1 MNTPDLNSTSSLR
14 PDDDL
19 LADIWEGIW
28 QVDLIRTNDM
38 HSLSITVHD
47 GVVVLEGHMS
57 GAFNRRRVENI
68 ARSVPEVVAVHNH
81 VVVDTELDQQVA
93 QALARDARTSA
104 YSLPVGSHH
113 GWVRVGGTV
122 ACPELQAAA
131 ESVAAGVP
139 AVRGVIGLPQ
149 IAGEPPAPARRAMQ
163 PRVGAQVYAENG
175 RAGVV
180 AQVVIN
186 PHNRLVTHLIV
197 GASDMVD
204 TDDVIGFKPVT
215 GDYLVPVEAAEV
227 VNDQSV
233 ILAPQPPTITA
244 YPLFDASAYPPAPF
258 TWRPPYPY
266 NLTPGTLRWFK
277 PQTQT
282 AHAAEPLPAMDWPVA
297 ASSADINSTLWS
309 QAKERQEA
317 APQHA

>member
-1 MNTPDLNSTSSLR
+1 MNAPDLDSTSILH
-14 PDDDL
+14 PDDDI
-19 LADIWEGIW
+19 LADLWEGIW

-47 GVVVLEGHMS
+47 GVVVLEGHMA

-68 ARSVPEVVAVHNH
+68 ARSVPDVVAVHNH
-81 VVVDTELDQQVA
+81 VVVDAELDLQVA
-93 QALARDARTSA
+93 QALARDPRTSA
-104 YSLPVGSHH
+104 CILPVGSHH

-122 ACPELQAAA
+122 SCPDVQAAA

-149 IAGEPPAPARRAMQ
+149 IAGEPPTPTRRAVQ
-163 PRVGAQVYAENG
+163 PLPGATVYAEDG
-175 RAGVV
+175 RNGVV
-180 AQVVIN
+180 AQVIMD
-186 PHNRLVTHLIV
+186 PQSRLVTH
-197 GASDMVD
+197 MVVSANVARD
-204 TDDVIGFKPVT
+204 TDDVLGFRWVS

-233 ILAPQPPTITA
+233 ILAPHPPSITA

-266 NLTPGTLRWFK
+266 KLSTVRWFRPK
-277 PQTQT
+277 
-282 AHAAEPLPAMDWPVA
+282 AAEAMRGAEPQPAMAWPTAVR
-297 ASSADINSTLWS
+297 SADVSSTLWS
-309 QAKERQEA
+309 KAKERQAA